1 MGLRLSYIDF
11 INTAIER
18 VYGLNI
24 SGLKMLE
31 LGDQVVKKKSGLS
44 ERTGKEYFTNLGYNH
59 ISVDLN
65 GKRGSLIKDLTK
77 PSDFSEWPA
86 YFDILTNSGTTEHVE
101 PFESQY
107 DCFKIL
113 HDCVKIGGLLI
124 HLIPDIKP
132 LEQGHF
138 ANHCNYYYSEKF
150 FNDLSLNCNY
160 TILENTIMDNLR
172 CVALVKNSNDFWQD
186 KDSFLKN
193 INIIPMEVT
202 Q

>member
-11 INTAIER
+11 INAAIER

-24 SGLKMLE
+24 GGLKMLE

-77 PSDFSEWPA
+77 PADFSEWLA

-113 HDCVKIGGLLI
+113 HDCVKIGGLMI

-132 LEQGHF
+132 LDQGHF

-150 FNDLSLNCNY
+150 FNDLALNCNY

-172 CVALVKNSNDFWQD
+172 CVALIKNSNDFWQD

-193 INIIPMEVT
+193 INIIPMEVI
-202 Q
+202 

>member
-11 INTAIER
+11 INAAIKR

-59 ISVDLN
+59 ISIDLN

-77 PSDFSEWPA
+77 SEDFFEWPE

-113 HDCVKIGGLLI
+113 HDCVKVGGLMI
-124 HLIPDIKP
+124 HLIPDIEP
-132 LEQGHF
+132 LTQGHF

-150 FNDLSLNCNY
+150 FNDLALNCNY

-193 INIIPMEVT
+193 INIIPMEVI
-202 Q
+202 